1 MCVVDGMTL
10 TCGVC
15 GHRGEDGS
23 TYRHDCYWVFLE
35 RMEARPAGDAVDP
48 SADSTGKPS
57 TRVAE
62 SSSSSSTADVP
73 APSSKCARC
82 GAAEALHCDMDE
94 PGLDHPADCLLMHHE
109 FKPKADVPAP
119 VGETDPDSPTWRDA
133 ALHQQEAATRFNNE
147 LSAIRAALV
156 ALEQD
161 LHRITRHVRLTGYG
175 SDADALL
182 KVADTL
188 ASLHGPSGRSPQGE
202 K

>member
-1 MCVVDGMTL
+1 MTL

-73 APSSKCARC
+73 AP
-82 GAAEALHCDMDE
+82 
-94 PGLDHPADCLLMHHE
+94 
-109 FKPKADVPAP
+109 
-119 VGETDPDSPTWRDA
+119 VGEMDPDSPTWRDA